1 VVGLI
6 FQGTMWAYIAAAAAR
21 RSLAA
26 LIEKLLIDHCEKE
39 GIEIRK
45 PKRGKRQ

>member
-1 VVGLI
+1 MKFSEHTPVTVSFLPAGQIKMLC
-6 FQGTMWAYIAAAAAR
+6 F
-21 RSLAA
+21 

>member
-1 VVGLI
+1 VPAA
-6 FQGTMWAYIAAAAAR
+6 FQDR
-21 RSLAA
+21 RSLVA